1 MFLGENLVPQWSNQY
16 YRQKTNPA
24 GGGLE
29 VSGIA

>member
-16 YRQKTNPA
+16 YRQKSNNA